1 MKIKSKFLKVLLIVF
16 TVLIVFFVTMAIIPP
31 KTVIEDN
38 PFIIEKG
45 SRPLVAA
52 HRGGKLLNP
61 ENTFKA
67 FNAAYEEYNV
77 DILELDT
84 VLTKDNELIL
94 IHNMTLN
101 SCTDIEVLNNDD
113 EKDYYVSD
121 YTLEEIQKLNFG
133 YNFKKND
140 EYLYRDVLDGVN
152 DEDKSEVLKEN
163 ELRVVTVEELFTRF
177 NDTDLMFIVEIK
189 DGDERG
195 YLATDKLVSY
205 IKEFNLEKRVVV
217 GTFHPEIEN
226 KLLTDYPEIMR
237 GASTSGAA
245 KFVITQML
253 GVNLFDNS
261 DFTCLQIP
269 TSYDLGIEF
278 KLDKKSYVRRAHRRN
293 ISVQFWTINDKD
305 EMKHLIELGADVI
318 MTDAPDLLI
327 EVINEM
333 GLR

>member
-1 MKIKSKFLKVLLIVF
+1 MKIKSKFLKVLLIVV

-31 KTVIEDN
+31 KDVIEDN

-45 SRPLVAA
+45 ARPLVAA
-52 HRGGKLLNP
+52 HRGGKILNP

-94 IHNMTLN
+94 IHNTTLN
-101 SCTDIEVLNNDD
+101 SCTDIEVVNNSD
-113 EKDYYVSD
+113 EDYYVSD
-121 YTLEEIQKLNFG
+121 HTLEEIQKLNFG

-140 EYLYRDVLDGVN
+140 EYPYRNILEGVS
-152 DEDKSEVLKEN
+152 DEDKSKVLKEN
-163 ELRVVTVEELFTRF
+163 DLRVVTIEELFEKF
-177 NDTDLMFIVEIK
+177 KDTDLMFIVEIK
-189 DGDERG
+189 DSEDRG
-195 YLATDKLVSY
+195 FIATDKLISY
-205 IKEFNLEKRVVV
+205 IKEYKLEKRVVV

-226 KLLTDYPEIMR
+226 KLQTDYPEIMR

-278 KLDKKSYVRRAHRRN
+278 KLDKKSYIRRAHRRN
-293 ISVQFWTINDKD
+293 ISVQFWTINDKE

-333 GLR
+333 GLK